1 MPKYIKII
9 VMNLDLYDQTQISDE
24 KCQPLELI
32 D

>member
-24 KCQPLELI
+24 KSQFGS
-32 D
+32 